1 MENKSIEVILGNSN
15 RRFSGVT
22 STMLRVLE
30 HHKGKIGISVMGKH
44 HLPEDVPSIS
54 FWRCAKLCR
63 SALPNGKFRVF
74 HARRNNEV
82 IQALILKKIFKAKI
96 KIIFTSTAQREHTWI
111 TRWLI
116 KRVDCLVA
124 TCSGAAAVLKRKPD
138 KMIAHGVDINTY
150 RLPNEGKKIAWES
163 LGYPGK
169 YGIGIFARVR
179 QQKGI
184 GILVDAMIPI
194 MKEDPS
200 PTILIA
206 GETTK
211 SHENFV
217 ADLKAKIK
225 SEGLEKR
232 ILFIGKVHYAE
243 EVPRLMRG
251 LSIVTALSTI
261 EGFGLPI
268 LEAMSSGCAV
278 VASRT
283 GAWEDIIVPEEHG
296 LLVPCNDVKATQ
308 EALKKLTSNSE
319 SLEKMGLRGRDR
331 IAEGFTIENE
341 ASSLLGLYK
350 SVQYW
355 VAPKS

>member
-82 IQALILKKIFKAKI
+82 IQALILKKIFKSKI

-200 PTILIA
+200 PTVLIA

-308 EALKKLTSNSE
+308 EALKKLNSNSE
-319 SLEKMGLRGRDR
+319 SLERMGLRGRDR

-341 ASSLLGLYK
+341 ASSLLELYK

>member
-63 SALPNGKFRVF
+63 STLPNEKFRVF

-82 IQALILKKIFKAKI
+82 IQALILKKIFKSKI

-200 PTILIA
+200 PTVLIA

-341 ASSLLGLYK
+341 ANSLLELYK
-350 SVQYW
+350 SVQY
-355 VAPKS
+355 

>member
-30 HHKGKIGISVMGKH
+30 HHKDKIGITVMGKP
-44 HLPEDVPSIS
+44 HLPEYVPSIS
-54 FWRCAKLCR
+54 FWKCAKLCR
-63 SALPNGKFRVF
+63 STLPDGKFRVF

-82 IQALILKKIFKAKI
+82 IQALILKRIFKAKI

-138 KMIAHGVDINTY
+138 AMIPHGVDLKTY
-150 RLPNEGKKIAWES
+150 RLPDEGKKAAWDS

-194 MKEDPS
+194 MKKDPS
-200 PTILIA
+200 PTVLIA

-211 SHENFV
+211 SHEQFV
-217 ADLKAKIK
+217 AELKEKIR

-232 ILFIGKVHYAE
+232 ILFLGKVHYAE
-243 EVPRLMRG
+243 EVPKLMRG

-261 EGFGLPI
+261 EGFGLPV
-268 LEAMSSGCAV
+268 LEAMASGCAV
-278 VASRT
+278 AASKT
-283 GAWEDIIVPEEHG
+283 GAWEDIIVSGEHG
-296 LLVPCNDVKATQ
+296 LLVPCNDVKATH
-308 EALKKLTSNSE
+308 EALKKLTSDSSNLE
-319 SLEKMGLRGRDR
+319 SIGLKGRDR
-331 IAEGFTIENE
+331 IVEGYTIEFE
-341 ASSLLGLYK
+341 ANSLLGLYK
-350 SVQYW
+350 SLQ
-355 VAPKS
+355 

>member
-82 IQALILKKIFKAKI
+82 IQALILKKIFKSKI

-200 PTILIA
+200 PTVLIA

-319 SLEKMGLRGRDR
+319 SLEKMGLKCRDR

-341 ASSLLGLYK
+341 ASSLLELYK

>member
-63 SALPNGKFRVF
+63 STLPNEKFRVF

-138 KMIAHGVDINTY
+138 KMIPHGVDINTY

-200 PTILIA
+200 PTVLIA

-341 ASSLLGLYK
+341 ASSLLQLYK
-350 SVQYW
+350 SVQ
-355 VAPKS
+355 

>member
-163 LGYPGK
+163 LSYPGK

-319 SLEKMGLRGRDR
+319 SLEKMGLKCRDR

-341 ASSLLGLYK
+341 ASSLLELYK

>member
-30 HHKGKIGISVMGKH
+30 HHKGKIGVSVMGKH

-63 SALPNGKFRVF
+63 STLPNEKFRVF

-116 KRVDCLVA
+116 KRVDYLVA

-138 KMIAHGVDINTY
+138 KMIPHGVDINTY

-200 PTILIA
+200 PTVLIA

-341 ASSLLGLYK
+341 ASSLLELYK
-350 SVQYW
+350 SVQY
-355 VAPKS
+355 

>member
-200 PTILIA
+200 PTVLIA

-319 SLEKMGLRGRDR
+319 SLERMGLRGRDR

-341 ASSLLGLYK
+341 ASSLLELYK
-350 SVQYW
+350 SVQY
-355 VAPKS
+355 

>member
-82 IQALILKKIFKAKI
+82 IQALILKKIFKARI

-138 KMIAHGVDINTY
+138 KMIPHGVDINTY

-200 PTILIA
+200 PTVLIA

-319 SLEKMGLRGRDR
+319 SLEKIGLRGRDR

-341 ASSLLGLYK
+341 ASSLLQLYK
-350 SVQYW
+350 SVQ
-355 VAPKS
+355 

>member
-63 SALPNGKFRVF
+63 STLPNEKFRVF

-124 TCSGAAAVLKRKPD
+124 TCSGAATVLKRKPD
-138 KMIAHGVDINTY
+138 KMIPHGVDINTY

-194 MKEDPS
+194 MKENPS

-217 ADLKAKIK
+217 AGLKAKIK

-341 ASSLLGLYK
+341 ANSLLELYK
-350 SVQYW
+350 SVQY
-355 VAPKS
+355 